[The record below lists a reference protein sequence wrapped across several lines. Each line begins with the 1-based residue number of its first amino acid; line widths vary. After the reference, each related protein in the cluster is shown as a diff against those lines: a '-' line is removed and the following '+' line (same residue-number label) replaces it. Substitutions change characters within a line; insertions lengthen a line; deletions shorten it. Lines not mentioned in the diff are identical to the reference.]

1 MKKRVTIIV
10 AIILILLVAF
20 IVFNNAVLSWS

>member
-1 MKKRVTIIV
+1 MKKRITIIV

-20 IVFNNAVLSWS
+20 IVFNNMVLSRS

>member
-20 IVFNNAVLSWS
+20 IVFNNMVLSRS

>member
-1 MKKRVTIIV
+1 MKKRITIIV

>member
-1 MKKRVTIIV
+1 MKKGITIIV

-20 IVFNNAVLSWS
+20 IVFNNMVLSWS

>member
-1 MKKRVTIIV
+1 MKKCITIIV

-20 IVFNNAVLSWS
+20 IVFNNMVLSWS